1 MISLTLATLLPGLVL
16 LVLGGL
22 LLLNNSA
29 VIAAFKALPRSP
41 VATAVFFGGASV
53 WFLSRVWTLSEA
65 DFGEYRVALFVGFGV
80 VAALSFV
87 YVPDFLAV
95 RGLAALVLLAATP
108 LLGAAYMEYHHPQR
122 LLMVSVVYAAIAA
135 AIWLGASP
143 FRLRDFLGW
152 LFATPGRPR
161 AVGGILSGYG
171 LLLAVVAF
179 TY

>member
-1 MISLTLATLLPGLVL
+1 MSLTLATLLPGLLL

-22 LLLNNSA
+22 LSLNSSA
-29 VIAAFKALPRSP
+29 VTAAFKAMPRSP
-41 VATAVFFGGASV
+41 VATAVFFGGASL
-53 WFLSRVWTLSEA
+53 WFLSRIWTLSEA
-65 DFGEYRVALFVGFGV
+65 DFGEYRMLLFIGFGV

-122 LLMVSVVYAAIAA
+122 LLMVSLVYVAIAL

-143 FRLRDFLGW
+143 FRLRDFFGW
-152 LFATPGRPR
+152 LFAAPGRAR
-161 AVGGILSGYG
+161 VLGAGLLGYG
-171 LLLAVVAF
+171 LLLTAVAF